1 MERAGDAAREELE
14 LGLCGE
20 VGAQDAFAD
29 ASFEQVAERSA
40 EALVRVVL
48 VGLDALADEDDV
60 AVGDREQ
67 DAGEPLDPL
76 RDGRVLEPGVGDPL
90 GDLVERLGGE
100 RSEQRVASRV
110 MAIAASRG
118 RRPAAAAISLMLAS
132 CSARRCAAVSRIAAP
147 VLRLRGAFTRKA
159 WRSCET

>member
-14 LGLCGE
+14 LGLRRE
-20 VGAQDAFAD
+20 VRAQDAFAD
-29 ASFEQVAERSA
+29 ASVEQVAERPS

-76 RDGRVLEPGVGDPL
+76 GDGCVLEPGVGDPL
-90 GDLVERLGGE
+90 GDLVERLGGK
-100 RSEQRVASRV
+100 RGEQRVAGGVVAIERRAADARCAQRSRSCSRR
-110 MAIAASRG
+110 ARRGDAPRSRG
-118 RRPAAAAISLMLAS
+118 SRRPSS
-132 CSARRCAAVSRIAAP
+132 
-147 VLRLRGAFTRKA
+147 G
-159 WRSCET
+159 